1 VEVLAFTPENLAL
14 ALSNSLTTADIIPNK
29 KQYHYYLNYLG
40 ENGLAAK
47 TIVIE
52 ENYISKD
59 FLHDHATY
67 YVLCFQ
73 DYKKVCKRVHFFS
86 DDFDEHTLTSNLLS
100 AEEIPFWKSY
110 LGFTVIRPI
119 PYTVIGYTVLRTYTE
134 ADADGQRNYWGLR
147 KYKVHFF
154 GRELILK
161 SLAFQEQDSILAA
174 CATSAIWFTLNKAS
188 IDFSTILKVPSEITK
203 DAAKLQTDGNRLFP
217 NKGLTLPQIS
227 QAIHISGIAPEVRTA
242 TEKKKDALKK
252 DTLYV
257 KSDFVKKIVNA
268 YSPIGIPIIMGI
280 KVPMHDYSTNTSFY
294 GFHAVSIIGHK
305 MGNENSQNS
314 WKSENIT
321 KLYIHDDQHGPFA
334 RVRFL
339 DDGELQTPWTDA
351 HPKQLPSYITSLV
364 VPVYPKIRI
373 TYEDIESIAIGIYY
387 ILIAAFG
394 KDLEQQWN
402 IQIKYSEDYK
412 KEILV
417 SNLEDADKLSIISSS
432 MPKYIWISTLYNGE
446 NKLMEFVFDATGV
459 KNAMIGL
466 KINTFLNQDV
476 KDYIKKYITKYS
488 DELKILFGPSGIKYI
503 DFLIAHL

>member
-1 VEVLAFTPENLAL
+1 MEVLPFTPENLAH
-14 ALSNSLTTADIIPNK
+14 ALSNTLTTADIIPNK
-29 KQYHYYLNYLG
+29 RQYHYYLNYLG
-40 ENGLAAK
+40 EHGLSAK

-73 DYKKVCKRVHFFS
+73 DYKKVCKRVHFFAEA
-86 DDFDEHTLTSNLLS
+86 FDEQTLNANLLTS
-100 AEEIPFWKSY
+100 EEIPFWESY
-110 LGFTVIRPI
+110 LGFTVVRPI

-154 GRELILK
+154 GRELVLK
-161 SLAFQEQDSILAA
+161 SLAFQEQDSVLAA

-227 QAIHISGIAPEVRTA
+227 QAIHISGLAPEVRTA
-242 TEKKKDALKK
+242 TEEKKDALGD

-257 KSDFVKKIVNA
+257 KSEFVRKIVNA
-268 YSPIGIPIIMGI
+268 YAPIGIPIIMGI
-280 KVPMHDYSTNTSFY
+280 KVPMYDNSTGNSFY
-294 GFHAVSIIGHK
+294 GFHAVSILGHK
-305 MGNENSQNS
+305 VGSENAPFA
-314 WKSENIT
+314 WKSDNIT

-339 DDGELQTPWTDA
+339 EDGELQTPWTDI
-351 HPKQLPSYITSLV
+351 HPEQLPSYITSLV
-364 VPVYPKIRI
+364 IPVYPKIRI
-373 TYEDIESIAIGIYY
+373 TYEDIESLVIGVYY

-394 KDLEQQWN
+394 ENLEQQWD

-417 SNLEDADKLSIISSS
+417 SSLEDADKLSIISSS
-432 MPKYIWISTLYNGE
+432 MPKYIWISTLYSGE
-446 NKLMEFVFDATGV
+446 NKVMEIIFDATGV

-466 KINTFLNQDV
+466 RLNTFLDEDV
-476 KDYIKKYITKYS
+476 KAYIKEFIVNHT
-488 DELKILFGPSGIKYI
+488 DDLKSLFGASGIKYI
-503 DFLIAHL
+503 DFLIDNL